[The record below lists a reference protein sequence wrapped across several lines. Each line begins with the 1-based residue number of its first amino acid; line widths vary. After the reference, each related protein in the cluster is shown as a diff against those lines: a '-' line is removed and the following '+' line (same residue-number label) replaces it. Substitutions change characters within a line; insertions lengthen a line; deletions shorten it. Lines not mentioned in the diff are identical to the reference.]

1 MNKLEQVPGTRLPP
15 LLRVARQIN
24 AQSDLAPLTQT
35 VLEEALELARAE
47 AGVLWLRRDDTR
59 DEWLECVRQITAGE
73 EGSAAP
79 GPDLPRLPL
88 DAAHRDHPAV
98 RVVEGGAMLHLADP
112 SALPEDDRV
121 RLVPGLVTRVV
132 SLLLVPLTNHEG
144 RVVGVLQL
152 VNARGERGPGPF
164 PARTR
169 TLLGALG
176 GYAGIALNNL
186 LLVQE
191 LKDLLDAFVR
201 VFARAID
208 AKSSH
213 TSAHCERVPL
223 LTELLA
229 RAACDDGGTFS
240 SFQLDDDEWYEL
252 RVAAW
257 LHDCGKLAIP
267 DSVLDK
273 ATKLHG
279 LHDRIELV
287 AARFSA
293 LRVEAER
300 RYERESLSE
309 PAREPEHRRRL
320 EQDIAGLESDLAFLE
335 RINKGGEAMA
345 AADTERVRRIAA
357 RPWTDAHGQVRPLLN
372 DDEVANL
379 CITRGT
385 LTDREREIINSHMD
399 VTLEML
405 ESLPFPRKLRRVPEY
420 AGGHHERMDGSGF
433 PRGLTREQMSIP
445 ARIMAI
451 ADVFEALTARE
462 RPYKT
467 PLKISE
473 ALGIMQRMRD
483 NQHLDPDL
491 YRLFLDAGVWR
502 DYARVA
508 LDPEQLDV
516 VDPAPFR

>member
-1 MNKLEQVPGTRLPP
+1 MSKLERVPGTQLPP

-24 AQSDLAPLTQT
+24 AQSDLAPLSRT
-35 VLEEALELARAE
+35 VLEEALALARAE
-47 AGVLWLRRDDTR
+47 AGVLWLRREEQHQ
-59 DEWLECVRQITAGE
+59 EWLECARQALDGE
-73 EGSAAP
+73 EEGADP
-79 GPDLPRLPL
+79 GPDQPRLPL
-88 DAAHRDHPAV
+88 DDAHAGHPAV
-98 RVVEGGAMLHLADP
+98 RTVRGGEALHLTAP
-112 SALPEDDRV
+112 ALDDEDRA

-169 TLLGALG
+169 ALLEALG

-186 LLVQE
+186 MLVRE
-191 LKDLLDAFVR
+191 LKDLLDAFVK

-229 RAACDDGGTFS
+229 RAACEDGGEFAD
-240 SFQLDDDEWYEL
+240 FQLDEDEWYEL

-293 LRVEAER
+293 ARSEVER
-300 RYERESLSE
+300 RYLRDCLED
-309 PAREPEHRRRL
+309 PDREPEHRLRRQTDIDAL
-320 EQDIAGLESDLAFLE
+320 EADLTFLE
-335 RINKGGEAMA
+335 RINIGGETMA
-345 AADTERVRRIAA
+345 AEDEARVRRIAE
-357 RPWTDAHGQVRPLLN
+357 RPWVDARGETRPLLS
-372 DDEVANL
+372 DDEVSNL

-385 LTDREREIINSHMD
+385 LTEEERRIINSHMD
-399 VTLEML
+399 VTLDML

-420 AGGHHERMDGSGF
+420 AGGHHERMDGTGF

-483 NQHLDPDL
+483 NRHLDPDL

-502 DYARVA
+502 DYARAA

-516 VDPAPFR
+516 DDPTPFR

>member
-1 MNKLEQVPGTRLPP
+1 MSKLDRVPDAQLSP
-15 LLRVARQIN
+15 LLRVARQIS
-24 AQSDLAPLTQT
+24 AQSDLAPLTRT
-35 VLEEALELARAE
+35 VLEEALALARAE
-47 AGVLWLRRDDTR
+47 AGMLWLRRDDNQH
-59 DEWLECVRQITAGE
+59 EWLECVRRARTGEISEAAGTDP
-73 EGSAAP
+73 A
-79 GPDLPRLPL
+79 RLSL
-88 DAAHRDHPAV
+88 DDTDRDHPVVRAV
-98 RVVEGGAMLHLADP
+98 RDGRVLQLAEP
-112 SALPEDDRV
+112 LTCA
-121 RLVPGLVTRVV
+121 PGLEKGEGA
-132 SLLLVPLTNHEG
+132 LLLVPLSNHEG

-152 VNARGERGPGPF
+152 VKARDESNVGPF

-169 TLLGALG
+169 ALLEALG

-229 RAACDDGGTFS
+229 RAACDDQGDFAD
-240 SFQLDDDEWYEL
+240 FQLDEDGWYEL

-267 DSVLDK
+267 DAVLDK

-293 LRVEAER
+293 LRSEIER
-300 RYERESLSE
+300 RYEREALSE
-309 PAREPEHRRRL
+309 PNREPEHRRRL
-320 EQDIAGLESDLAFLE
+320 EADVAVLESDLAFLE
-335 RINKGGEAMA
+335 RINKGGETMA
-345 AADTERVRRIAA
+345 ADDKARVRRIAQ
-357 RPWTDAHGQVRPLLN
+357 RPWTDARGRIRPLLTE
-372 DDEVANL
+372 DEVSNL

-385 LTDREREIINSHMD
+385 LTEEERQIINGHMD

-405 ESLPFPRKLRRVPEY
+405 ESLPFPRNLRRVPEY

-467 PLKISE
+467 PLTISE
-473 ALGIMQRMRD
+473 ALSIMQRMRD
-483 NQHLDPDL
+483 DQHLDPDL

-502 DYARVA
+502 DYARAA

-516 VDPAPFR
+516 TDPAPFR

>member
-1 MNKLEQVPGTRLPP
+1 MSKLERVPGTQLSS

-24 AQSDLAPLTQT
+24 AQSDLASLSGM
-35 VLEEALELARAE
+35 VLKEALGLAQAE
-47 AGVLWLRRDDTR
+47 AGVLWLRREEHHS
-59 DEWLECVRQITAGE
+59 EWLECAGLALEGEEPVADPGPEQPHLTLDGAGAEHPAARVVRQ
-73 EGSAAP
+73 
-79 GPDLPRLPL
+79 
-88 DAAHRDHPAV
+88 
-98 RVVEGGAMLHLADP
+98 GGVLHLTGAELDEGA
-112 SALPEDDRV
+112 AL
-121 RLVPGLVTRVV
+121 LTAGLVTRLE

-144 RVVGVLQL
+144 RALGVLQL
-152 VNARGERGPGPF
+152 VNASGMGHAGAF

-169 TLLGALG
+169 ALLEALG

-186 LLVQE
+186 MLVQE
-191 LKDLLDAFVR
+191 LKDLLDAFVK

-213 TSAHCERVPL
+213 TSAHCERVPM

-229 RAACDDGGTFS
+229 RAACEDAGVFAD
-240 SFQLDDDEWYEL
+240 FQLDEDEWYEL

-273 ATKLHG
+273 ATKLHS

-293 LRVEAER
+293 VRSEVER
-300 RYERESLSE
+300 RYLSDCLE
-309 PAREPEHRRRL
+309 TPDREPEHRRRRQADIDTL
-320 EQDIAGLESDLAFLE
+320 EADLAFLE
-335 RINKGGEAMA
+335 RINIGGETMA
-345 AADTERVRRIAA
+345 AEDVARVRRIAE
-357 RPWTDAHGQVRPLLN
+357 RPWVDARGETRPLLN

-385 LTDREREIINSHMD
+385 LTEEERHIINSHMD
-399 VTLEML
+399 VTLDML

-420 AGGHHERMDGSGF
+420 AGGHHERMDGTGF
-433 PRGLTREQMSIP
+433 PRGLTREQMSVP

-483 NQHLDPDL
+483 NHQFDPDL

-502 DYARVA
+502 DYARAA
-508 LDPEQLDV
+508 LDPDQLDV
-516 VDPAPFR
+516 DDPAPFR